1 MVKSIHKMK
10 NVWVPGS
17 NGMVAKCL
25 ISKLKKKKINYK
37 ATTRKNLD
45 LTNYKKVDKFL
56 QKNNF
61 DTIIMCAAKVGG
73 IYANDNYSADFIRE
87 NLLIQINT
95 IELARSHK
103 IKKLVFLGSSCIYP
117 RNAKQPILEDYLL
130 GGKLEKTNESYAIA
144 KIAGIKMIQ
153 AYRKQYG
160 CDFISLMP
168 TNLYG
173 ENDNFHSYNS
183 HVVPALI
190 KKIYYAKINNKKSLM
205 LWGTGSPKRDLLY
218 VDDLA
223 DALIMLTKYYSD
235 FEPVNI
241 GSNNEITI
249 SKLSKKISKILNY
262 RGKIIFDPKF
272 PNGTMRKVLSIK
284 KIKKYGWK
292 PKTSL
297 DQGLKQTIKWFLK
310 NEKKIQYSSN
320 KFR

>member
-1 MVKSIHKMK
+1 
-10 NVWVPGS
+10 
-17 NGMVAKCL
+17 
-25 ISKLKKKKINYK
+25 
-37 ATTRKNLD
+37 
-45 LTNYKKVDKFL
+45 
-56 QKNNF
+56 
-61 DTIIMCAAKVGG
+61 MCAAKVGG

-95 IELARSHK
+95 IELARAHK

-190 KKIYYAKINNKKSLM
+190 KKF
-205 LWGTGSPKRDLLY
+205 
-218 VDDLA
+218 
-223 DALIMLTKYYSD
+223 IMQK
-235 FEPVNI
+235 
-241 GSNNEITI
+241 
-249 SKLSKKISKILNY
+249 
-262 RGKIIFDPKF
+262 
-272 PNGTMRKVLSIK
+272 
-284 KIKKYGWK
+284 
-292 PKTSL
+292 
-297 DQGLKQTIKWFLK
+297 
-310 NEKKIQYSSN
+310 
-320 KFR
+320 

>member
-1 MVKSIHKMK
+1 MFNFKIKE
-10 NVWVPGS
+10 
-17 NGMVAKCL
+17 
-25 ISKLKKKKINYK
+25 KKINYK
-37 ATTRKNLD
+37 ATNRANLD

-56 QKNNF
+56 QKNKF

-95 IELARSHK
+95 IELARIHK

-117 RNAKQPILEDYLL
+117 RKAKQPILEDYLL
-130 GGKLEKTNESYAIA
+130 SGKLEKTNESYAIA

-190 KKIYYAKINNKKSLM
+190 KKIYYAKKNKKKSLM

-218 VDDLA
+218 VGDLV
-223 DALIMLTKYYSD
+223 DALIMLTGNYSD

-241 GSNNEITI
+241 GSSNEITI

-262 RGKIIFDPKF
+262 RGKIIFNPKF

-284 KIKKYGWK
+284 KIKKFGWR

-297 DQGLKQTIKWFLK
+297 DKGLEQTIKWFLK

-320 KFR
+320 KLR

>member
-1 MVKSIHKMK
+1 MVKKIHKIQ

-17 NGMVAKCL
+17 SGMVAKSL
-25 ISKLKKKKINYK
+25 ISKLKEKKIRYR
-37 ATTRKNLD
+37 ATNRKNLD
-45 LTNYKKVDKFL
+45 LTNYKKIDKFL

-73 IYANDNYSADFIRE
+73 IYANDNYSGDFIRE
-87 NLLIQINT
+87 NLLIQLNT
-95 IELARSHK
+95 IELARIHK

-130 GGKLEKTNESYAIA
+130 SGKLEKTNESYAIA

-190 KKIYYAKINNKKSLM
+190 NKIYNAKKNKKNSLM
-205 LWGTGSPKRDLLY
+205 LWGTGNPKRDLLY
-218 VDDLA
+218 VGDLA
-223 DALIMLTKYYSD
+223 DALIMLTENYSD
-235 FEPVNI
+235 YEPINI
-241 GSNNEITI
+241 GSNTEITI

-262 RGKIIFDPKF
+262 KGKIIFNPKF
-272 PNGTMRKVLSIK
+272 PNGTLRKILSIQ
-284 KIKKYGWK
+284 KIKKFGWK

-297 DQGLKQTIKWFLK
+297 DKGLEQTVKWFLK